1 MSKKK
6 DNPEVSQDWFED
18 HETYEEDD
26 EGEEESSWESLEEL
40 EEIIEDDETF
50 NSRLRN
56 FLMTQQKDVSLE
68 NMLEVPI
75 TNLEEDL
82 KVSQPIEDKEE
93 EKIEYTSSKDDEPG
107 KEYEVKINKD
117 LLPPKLLKQE
127 EDRILEEQRKSRM
140 YAEKMTAPDKEIVEA
155 EKEIQED
162 YKEKK
167 YEKR

>member
-1 MSKKK
+1 MWKRITIIWMLVLVLLVVPS
-6 DNPEVSQDWFED
+6 VS
-18 HETYEEDD
+18 
-26 EGEEESSWESLEEL
+26 
-40 EEIIEDDETF
+40 
-50 NSRLRN
+50 RN
-56 FLMTQQKDVSLE
+56 NKTQ
-68 NMLEVPI
+68 
-75 TNLEEDL
+75 NLEEDH
-82 KVSQPIEDKEE
+82 KVSPPIEEKEE